1 MIEASKNAGLIMKKN
16 CSKRQKK
23 PHLKKIEPMTNMENN
38 KHVLIPTMKMF
49 RDPRAVLLHDIHLS
63 NSWLD
68 LDL

>member
-1 MIEASKNAGLIMKKN
+1 
-16 CSKRQKK
+16 
-23 PHLKKIEPMTNMENN
+23 MTNMENN